1 VRLSERAAPI
11 APPDNAKSEDRTP
24 GKPGARRVAMSDVER
39 LAERLLKLLET
50 NRLKLVV
57 AESCTAGLLSQ
68 KLADAPGA
76 SAHFN
81 GGFVTYTK
89 EQKTTALDVSPTLL
103 REQSAVCGA
112 VARAMAEG
120 ALRRS
125 SADLAAAITGVA
137 GPEPDPDGNPVGR
150 VCIAVERRGGATEQ
164 RERHYGNRARD
175 EIRACA
181 IAETIEMLMT
191 AAGAGNQP
199 PRGDR

>member
-1 VRLSERAAPI
+1 MP
-11 APPDNAKSEDRTP
+11 
-24 GKPGARRVAMSDVER
+24 DVER
-39 LAERLLKLLET
+39 LAAELLGLLEAK
-50 NRLKLVV
+50 RLKLVV
-57 AESCTAGLLSQ
+57 AESCTGGLLSQ

-89 EQKTTALDVSPTLL
+89 EQKTSALDVNPALL
-103 REQSAVCGA
+103 REKGAVCGE

-125 SADLAAAITGVA
+125 PADLAAAITGVA

-150 VCIAVERRGGATEQ
+150 VCIAVVRRGDAAEQ
-164 RERHYGNRARD
+164 IERNYGNRERE

-181 IAETIEMLMT
+181 IAETLQALITLCRV
-191 AAGAGNQP
+191 G
-199 PRGDR
+199 